1 MIIPCLNVKTLIKQ
15 PQSFGRYKIK
25 YWNEKKTKNKRKA
38 KIRTVRFPEGN
49 RNAPNTKTINCEILA
64 TPHRKINHHKKYPK
78 WDSHSSCVQ
87 LFIPR
92 RKNDFQTNFIISH
105 HFDVCWYCRVIH
117 PSLIVERPPV
127 VLKPKMTYMISLKFL
142 CVWHISSSRREMKG
156 ATIM

>member
-1 MIIPCLNVKTLIKQ
+1 M
-15 PQSFGRYKIK
+15 
-25 YWNEKKTKNKRKA
+25 KKTKNKRKA

-64 TPHRKINHHKKYPK
+64 TPHRKINHHKYPK

-92 RKNDFQTNFIISH
+92 RKNNFQTNFIISH

-117 PSLIVERPPV
+117 PSLACGTATGCVETKDGVWLASNSLCDDTSAAAV
-127 VLKPKMTYMISLKFL
+127 VKWTALLL
-142 CVWHISSSRREMKG
+142 CKNKLGHVFFWFEFVYDRKRSKKSKENQ
-156 ATIM
+156 